1 MTDERPAALDRL
13 QESLHY
19 RFRDPELLETALTHR
34 SFVNENPGP
43 ARPDNERL
51 EFLGDAVLELCVSDM
66 LMRQFPDHAEGR
78 LSQLRASIV
87 NEQPLAELAKGF
99 GIGDCMLLGR
109 GEESS
114 GGRSKASLLA
124 NALEAVLAAIYLD
137 GGFAEVSRFIRGL
150 FAPLIREEG
159 RPLVYRDYKTALQQL
174 AQQRFRAV
182 PRYTLVRESGP
193 DHDKTFEVELM
204 IADRIRTTGTG
215 RSKKEAEQ
223 RAAEKALRELERM
236 LEDREDDCLP

>member
-1 MTDERPAALDRL
+1 MNEERKDALDLL
-13 QESLHY
+13 QERLGY
-19 RFRDPELLETALTHR
+19 RFRDPGLLDTALTHR
-34 SFVNENPGP
+34 SFVNENPAP

-87 NEQPLAELAKGF
+87 NEQPLAELAKCF

-109 GEESS
+109 GEEIS
-114 GGRSKASLLA
+114 GGRGKPSLLA
-124 NALEAVLAAIYLD
+124 DALEAVLAAVYLD
-137 GGFAEVSRFIRGL
+137 RGFAEVSRIVQWL
-150 FAPLIREEG
+150 FSPLIREE
-159 RPLVYRDYKTALQQL
+159 RQPFVYRDYKTALQQT
-174 AQQRFRAV
+174 AQHRFKAI
-182 PRYTLVRESGP
+182 PRYTLIGECGP

-223 RAAEKALRELERM
+223 RAAEKVLREMEEM
-236 LEDREDDCLP
+236 PENANDDGPR